1 MKDKLKSLKLRR
13 QNSTKSLACDLQL
26 ETEICRVG
34 SVTSLKS
41 LGKDLI
47 SSFKR
52 KEDDNS
58 TNLEEDNDSFQDG
71 GGLTMKS
78 KKIARRSLLRLRCA
92 FYVEKKYFF
101 LSTETFFSMLHFFP
115 SALVETP
122 KKLGKSSRRNS
133 LSTLSMP
140 SKLFE
145 RQLMSLQEGECS
157 SRPFLRKDLPVC
169 WLDMEQNIKEN
180 ISNLN
185 FVQVYLY
192 NFVY

>member
-1 MKDKLKSLKLRR
+1 MVIDRR
-13 QNSTKSLACDLQL
+13 VDY
-26 ETEICRVG
+26 
-34 SVTSLKS
+34 
-41 LGKDLI
+41 
-47 SSFKR
+47 
-52 KEDDNS
+52 
-58 TNLEEDNDSFQDG
+58 
-71 GGLTMKS
+71 
-78 KKIARRSLLRLRCA
+78 
-92 FYVEKKYFF
+92 FYVNLVTKIFKVA
-101 LSTETFFSMLHFFP
+101 TCKP

>member
-92 FYVEKKYFF
+92 FYVEKKNIFF
-101 LSTETFFSMLHFFP
+101 FRQKHFFP
-115 SALVETP
+115 CCIFSQVP
-122 KKLGKSSRRNS
+122 W
-133 LSTLSMP
+133 
-140 SKLFE
+140 SKLP
-145 RQLMSLQEGECS
+145 RSLARARGGILS
-157 SRPFLRKDLPVC
+157 PR
-169 WLDMEQNIKEN
+169 
-180 ISNLN
+180 
-185 FVQVYLY
+185 
-192 NFVY
+192 

>member
-1 MKDKLKSLKLRR
+1 MYIILKNLKLKFWDHQFTTTSYVKLVYCVEIG
-13 QNSTKSLACDLQL
+13 SF
-26 ETEICRVG
+26 ET
-34 SVTSLKS
+34 
-41 LGKDLI
+41 LI
-47 SSFKR
+47 VIQKILLNLPT
-52 KEDDNS
+52 NS

-145 RQLMSLQEGECS
+145 RQLMSLNEGECS